1 MDKKPQRMDMDRA
14 GILCNIAELVTR
26 EMEAVWAARQQRLQS
41 LKLLRAMDSYRQAF
55 MFVDVAVPQWK
66 VLYMNEH
73 AIERTGKVPGFCT
86 AQIKPGGLVPTC
98 SFEIQNR
105 QLQAALSV
113 CGHGCDPMA
122 GSICARACQCH
133 NRCVLRQSWIV

>member
-1 MDKKPQRMDMDRA
+1 MRSCVMDKKPQRMDMDRA

-26 EMEAVWAARQQRLQS
+26 EMEAEWAARQQQLQS

-73 AIERTGKVPGFCT
+73 AIERTGKVPIFCT
-86 AQIKPGGLVPTC
+86 AQIKLGGPCAHLLISNSKQT
-98 SFEIQNR
+98 
-105 QLQAALSV
+105 AASSPSSLW
-113 CGHGCDPMA
+113 
-122 GSICARACQCH
+122 
-133 NRCVLRQSWIV
+133 SWLCPNGRF